1 MKRSFLTQIFDL
13 IAPRHCVVCG
23 RRLTIYEDV
32 VCGRCYL
39 DMPLTRFHRSPLD
52 NEMARLFWGQ
62 VPIERVG
69 ALFFYAPHSGM
80 AHAIHALKYADRPD
94 VGLCL
99 GRVLATHY
107 QPSGFFQGIDAI
119 IPVPLSQRR
128 KHHRGYNQSAVIAH
142 GIAEAT
148 GLPVWDKLVRR
159 TTFAI
164 SQTSLNLWERRNN
177 TQSVFQ
183 LTDEEKIRGCHVLI
197 VDDVV
202 TTGSTIIALISE
214 LQKAG
219 NVTFSVLSLGFTKH

>member
-1 MKRSFLTQIFDL
+1 MKKSFLTQIFDL
-13 IAPRHCVVCG
+13 VAPRHCVICG
-23 RRLTIYEDV
+23 QRLSAFEDTI
-32 VCGRCYL
+32 CGRCYL
-39 DMPLTRFHRSPLD
+39 DMPLTPFHHSPFD

-62 VPIERVG
+62 IPVERVG
-69 ALFFYAPHSGM
+69 ALFFYSPHSGI

-94 VGLCL
+94 IGICL
-99 GRVLATHY
+99 GRVTATHY
-107 QPSGFFQGIDAI
+107 QPSGFFQGIEAI
-119 IPVPLSQRR
+119 VPVPLSRRRQR
-128 KHHRGYNQSAVIAH
+128 HRGYNQSTAIAY

-148 GLPVWDKLVRR
+148 GLPVWDKLARR
-159 TTFAI
+159 TSFDA
-164 SQTSLNLWERRNN
+164 SQTRLNLWERRSN

-183 LTDEEKIRGCHVLI
+183 LTDMEKICGRHLLI